1 MNVNALTVC
10 IIVVQIIRLDGGNEN
25 SCQTKFQHLYSLE
38 CQDFIRMIPTLLK
51 TQSLIK
57 YEHIQCIQIPPFQ
70 IAKNFIM
77 VFHVPR
83 LVLY

>member
-1 MNVNALTVC
+1 M
-10 IIVVQIIRLDGGNEN
+10 ISDPN
-25 SCQTKFQHLYSLE
+25 SWGME
-38 CQDFIRMIPTLLK
+38 CQHFIRMIPTLLEI
-51 TQSLIK
+51 QSLIK

-70 IAKNFIM
+70 IDKLYIM